1 MRSCQL
7 PPALK
12 PGDLLCVIAPSGAL
26 RERSALENGLEI
38 WRSQGYRVEL
48 IGGYDDRWGYLA
60 GTDEGRRHQLKTALQ
75 NPECKGILC
84 MRGGWG
90 GARLLESWIDP
101 TSLTLKAPNELS
113 EASFNKWLI
122 GFSDITSLLWAF
134 SHFGVAGLHA
144 PLLTTIEHEPDW
156 SLQRL
161 FDCVQAKSLA
171 PLVGDGWGGGKA
183 TGLLLP
189 ANLTVA
195 THLLRTPVQP
205 DLHGVILAIEDVG
218 EAPYRLDRM
227 LTHWRMS
234 GALKNLAGIAIGRFS
249 NCTAPVGYPS
259 FLIEEVLRDRLG
271 DLGIPI
277 VANLPFG
284 HDGENAT
291 LPVGIIA
298 TLDAQAGTLSFERN
312 DSGDFRNLTEG

>member
-7 PPALK
+7 PPVLK

-26 RERSALENGLEI
+26 RERSALENGLGI

-48 IGGYDDRWGYLA
+48 IDGYNDRWGYLA
-60 GTDEGRRHQLKTALQ
+60 GTDEGRRQQLATALR

-101 TSLTLKAPNELS
+101 ASSTLKAPIGLS
-113 EASFNKWLI
+113 AASLNKWLI

-161 FDCVQAKSLA
+161 FDCVQGKSLA
-171 PLVGDGWGGGKA
+171 PLVGDGWGGGKVS
-183 TGLLLP
+183 GLLLP

-195 THLLRTPVQP
+195 THLLGTPVQP

-234 GALKNLAGIAIGRFS
+234 GALTNLAGIAIGRFS
-249 NCTAPVGYPS
+249 NCTAPKGYPS

-291 LPVGIIA
+291 LPVGLMA

>member
-1 MRSCQL
+1 MRPCQL
-7 PPALK
+7 PPPLQ

-26 RERSALENGLEI
+26 RERSALDRGLAL
-38 WRSQGYRVEL
+38 WRNEGYRVEL
-48 IGGYDDRWGYLA
+48 MDGYDNRWGYLA
-60 GTDEGRRHQLKTALQ
+60 GTDADRRQQLETALQ
-75 NPECKGILC
+75 NPDCKGILC
-84 MRGGWG
+84 LRGGWG
-90 GARLLESWIDP
+90 GARLLESWIDANGQVQ
-101 TSLTLKAPNELS
+101 APSGLAPENL
-113 EASFNKWLI
+113 NKWLI

-144 PLLTTIEHEPDW
+144 PLLTTIGDEPDW

-161 FDCVQAKSLA
+161 FDCVQGKPLPTLTGKS
-171 PLVGDGWGGGKA
+171 WGSGKA

-195 THLLRTPVQP
+195 THLLSTPIQP
-205 DLHGVILAIEDVG
+205 DLSGVILALEDVG

-249 NCTAPVGYPS
+249 NCVAPAGYHS
-259 FLIEEVLRDRLG
+259 LSIDEVLHDRLG

-277 VANLPFG
+277 VADLPFG

-291 LPVGIIA
+291 LPVGV
-298 TLDAQAGTLSFERN
+298 TVELDGDAGILRFV
-312 DSGDFRNLTEG
+312 